1 MLLVPKDEISYDG
14 DRTRRIYKG
23 NKMRTSILGA
33 GVIVAVAA
41 LAGCAVKSPSW
52 GAHSE
57 NAQSLNA
64 KAPVSTPAQIDAAIE
79 GMDRITAADRDSVAK
94 DLVPREDIQF
104 DLEKR
109 QLLVEAKSVL
119 ASGDKD
125 KARDWKRRW
134 DALEAR
140 KGEVDR
146 RFLNAWFARHPGMAA
161 QGTGSP
167 FAGRTDPGCIG
178 GNCQGTS
185 PAPEPRTCII
195 NGSGW
200 VAQAPC

>member
-1 MLLVPKDEISYDG
+1 
-14 DRTRRIYKG
+14 
-23 NKMRTSILGA
+23 MRTSMLAA
-33 GVIVAVAA
+33 GLVVAGAA
-41 LAGCAVKSPSW
+41 LAGCAAGATSW
-52 GAHSE
+52 GARPA
-57 NAQSLNA
+57 NAQSPNA
-64 KAPVSTPAQIDAAIE
+64 KAPVSTPAQIDAAVE
-79 GMDRITAADRDSVAK
+79 GMDKIIAADRESVAK
-94 DLVPREDIQF
+94 DLVPKEDIQF

-109 QLLVEAKSVL
+109 QLLVESKSVL

-140 KGEVDR
+140 KADVDK

-161 QGTGSP
+161 QDTGSP
-167 FAGRTDPGCIG
+167 FAGRTNPGCIG
-178 GNCQGTS
+178 GRCQDTS

-195 NGSGW
+195 HGSGW

>member
-1 MLLVPKDEISYDG
+1 MTEIG
-14 DRTRRIYKG
+14 LGRIYKG
-23 NKMRTSILGA
+23 NKMRTSILAA
-33 GVIVAVAA
+33 GLMMAVAV
-41 LAGCAVKSPSW
+41 LAGCAARPLPW
-52 GAHSE
+52 GAQPS

-79 GMDRITAADRDSVAK
+79 GMDRITAADRDSVVK
-94 DLVPREDIQF
+94 DLVPKEDVQF

-119 ASGDKD
+119 ASGDKA

-140 KGEVDR
+140 KAEVDK

-161 QGTGSP
+161 QDTGSP

-178 GNCQGTS
+178 GYCQGTP